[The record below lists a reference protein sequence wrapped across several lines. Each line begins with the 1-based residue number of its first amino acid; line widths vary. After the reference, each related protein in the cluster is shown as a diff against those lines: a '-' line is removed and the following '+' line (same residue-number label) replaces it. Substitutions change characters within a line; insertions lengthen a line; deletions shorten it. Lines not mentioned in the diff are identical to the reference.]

1 MSENQSLENAKHLRK
16 LVGLPEDFEPDPHAI
31 EELAGCLS
39 DLFPEGEKVDVV
51 ELLRQCRIRN
61 YEKEYGEYKLET
73 KKPSDCKDEWSCN
86 ECPRYACSY
95 GAEGHRVEANSKQ
108 K

>member
-1 MSENQSLENAKHLRK
+1 MSGDQSLENARHLRK
-16 LVGLPEDFEPDPHAI
+16 LVGLPEDFEPDPHAL

-61 YEKEYGEYKLET
+61 YEKEYGE
-73 KKPSDCKDEWSCN
+73 
-86 ECPRYACSY
+86 
-95 GAEGHRVEANSKQ
+95 
-108 K
+108 